1 MKKLPF
7 SLHARFFNVQGLSL
21 LVSTHSRNR
30 AEPVNVVFSKKNMA
44 FVALGANLDRPR
56 ECIELAVKHLET
68 NEIKV
73 LRRASLYRSPPMG
86 PQDQPDFINTV
97 VQVDV
102 GFSAHELLQKLQ
114 NIEILMGKKKI
125 RHWGPR
131 IIDLDLLLFGE
142 QIISSDTLVVP
153 HPRMHER
160 RFVLEPLAELSP
172 DIIVPI
178 HNKTVKALEAE
189 LTDPAIFRLT

>member
-1 MKKLPF
+1 M
-7 SLHARFFNVQGLSL
+7 AQ
-21 LVSTHSRNR
+21 
-30 AEPVNVVFSKKNMA
+30 PVNVVFSKTNVA
-44 FVALGANLDRPR
+44 FIALGANLDRPR
-56 ECIELAVKHLET
+56 ECIELAVEHLET

-73 LRRASLYRSPPMG
+73 LQRASLYRSPPMG

-97 VQVDV
+97 VQVEV
-102 GFSAHELLQKLQ
+102 EYTARELLQKLQ
-114 NIEILMGKKKI
+114 TIESLMGKKKI

-131 IIDLDLLLFGE
+131 IIDLDLILFGE
-142 QIISSDTLVVP
+142 QIISSDTLTVP

-172 DIIVPI
+172 DIVVPT

-189 LTDPAIFRLT
+189 LTDPAIFRLA